1 MSDPALRPLPLN
13 PIAERLANL
22 GQLPFV
28 LGALLVWLVRAEA
41 HPYVVDGLSMYAAL
55 VVALLG
61 GIHWGLGMRQ
71 TVPSPAPFIWGA
83 VTVLG
88 AWLGAIMQ
96 AYAGLVVHGVM
107 LIVCYLWDRRH
118 YPALG
123 AGAWLTLRFR
133 LSAIASLSCFL
144 GAAGT

>member
-1 MSDPALRPLPLN
+1 MSEQALRPLSLN
-13 PIAERLANL
+13 PVAERLGYL
-22 GQLPFV
+22 GLLPFV
-28 LGALLVWLVRAEA
+28 FGALLVWLVREDA
-41 HPYVVDGLSMYAAL
+41 HPYVVDGLSKYAAL

-83 VTVLG
+83 VAVLG
-88 AWLGAIMQ
+88 AWVGAIMQ
-96 AYAGLVVHGVM
+96 AYSGLVVLGVM

-123 AGAWLTLRFR
+123 AAAWLTLRFR
-133 LSAIASLSCFL
+133 LSAIAALSCFL